1 MIIKYLSTF
10 CQRGSCVINPTQPHT
25 QREALTTHTHTDA
38 RMYACMNKPAHTH
51 PDMHAY
57 NGASHTKFAVI
68 RSVCNQSGRVPDCVC
83 NSILISPC
91 WTVKCRLQ
99 QMSHVSPGVL
109 CLSLSLSLCIWGLLS
124 SLLTP
129 RLHLHH
135 PKKTHSHSRSRFH
148 CHSLCSAIVIV
159 VVIIIALAHHAT
171 AASALAYANV
181 II

>member
-1 MIIKYLSTF
+1 
-10 CQRGSCVINPTQPHT
+10 
-25 QREALTTHTHTDA
+25 
-38 RMYACMNKPAHTH
+38 
-51 PDMHAY
+51 MHAY

-109 CLSLSLSLCIWGLLS
+109 SLSLSLPLSLCIWGLLS

-135 PKKTHSHSRSRFH
+135 PKKTHSRSCSRFHCH

-159 VVIIIALAHHAT
+159 VVIIIVALAHHAT

-181 II
+181 IIWFWECHTNIQIYPRAHTYIRVQREPQCRSARKVIKTRDK